1 MGELDSLLY
10 KIQCVYCQKIVLPSH
25 KFCTNDKVKTVKRDM
40 CLLIYWAWGSLFS
53 PYYTEDV
60 GPAVWPKT
68 HQCMPCQRICQN
80 VYTLSELSKR
90 SIFLLIAHLY
100 PPSSRDQA
108 GLATS
113 LMPCCTKRAD
123 DAAHTAAESPWCRW
137 LPLHLDGIWRIRLMQ
152 LKTKLEPWFAGGTF
166 KWGRRKCS
174 AKLKWNFPNRC

>member
-1 MGELDSLLY
+1 M
-10 KIQCVYCQKIVLPSH
+10 
-25 KFCTNDKVKTVKRDM
+25 FTVKR
-40 CLLIYWAWGSLFS
+40 LLSPVINCVRMIKLKRSKQTCAWDSLFS

-60 GPAVWPKT
+60 GPAVWSKT
-68 HQCMPCQRICQN
+68 HQCMSCRRICQN
-80 VYTLSELSKR
+80 VYTWSELLKC

-152 LKTKLEPWFAGGTF
+152 LKTKLKPWFAGGTF
-166 KWGRRKCS
+166 RWGEES
-174 AKLKWNFPNRC
+174 VVLN